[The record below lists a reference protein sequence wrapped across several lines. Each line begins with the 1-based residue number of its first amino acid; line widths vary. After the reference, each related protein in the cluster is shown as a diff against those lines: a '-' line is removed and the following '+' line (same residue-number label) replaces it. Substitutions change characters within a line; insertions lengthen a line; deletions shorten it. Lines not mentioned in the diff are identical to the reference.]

1 MPAKKKTR
9 ADRVAEC
16 FSELYR
22 IGKARADLTEEQI
35 STMIGYKSRDALLAR
50 RKDPLSLTL
59 GQIMTMGIAF
69 RWRDDD
75 WDQLVPTLKGGKA
88 S

>member
-1 MPAKKKTR
+1 MPAKRKTR

-16 FSELYR
+16 FGELYR

-50 RKDPLSLTL
+50 RKDALSFTL
-59 GQIMTMGIAF
+59 GQLLTMGTVF
-69 RWRDDD
+69 RWRDED
-75 WDQLVPTLKGGKA
+75 WSQLVATMRGDK
-88 S
+88 

>member
-1 MPAKKKTR
+1 MPAKRKTR

-16 FSELYR
+16 FGELYR

-50 RKDPLSLTL
+50 RKDPLSFTL
-59 GQIMTMGIAF
+59 GQLLTMGTVF
-69 RWRDDD
+69 RWRDED
-75 WDQLVPTLKGGKA
+75 WSQLVATMRGDK
-88 S
+88 

>member
-16 FSELYR
+16 FGELYR
-22 IGKARADLTEEQI
+22 IGKARADLTEAQI
-35 STMIGYKSRDALLAR
+35 TALIGYKSRDALLAK
-50 RKDPLSLTL
+50 RKDPLQITL
-59 GQIMTMGIAF
+59 GQLVILGTAF
-69 RWRDDD
+69 RWREED
-75 WDQLVPTLKGGKA
+75 WEQLLSTMRGVKA

>member
-1 MPAKKKTR
+1 MPAKRKTR

-16 FSELYR
+16 FGELYR

-50 RKDPLSLTL
+50 RKDPLSFTL
-59 GQIMTMGIAF
+59 GQLLTMETVF
-69 RWRDDD
+69 RWRDED
-75 WDQLVPTLKGGKA
+75 WSQLVATMRGDK
-88 S
+88 